1 MTKYL
6 CYPGHGEVLDIEA
19 DSYNV
24 TTRGGDGGLSFG
36 GSSPLT
42 IMVDFR
48 RKLPDDSARG
58 QYEPKDKSIATMRLA
73 GEWYVI
79 EAALKGENE

>member
-1 MTKYL
+1 MTKYH
-6 CYPGHGEVLDIEA
+6 CYPGHGEVLVIEA

-24 TTRGGDGGLSFG
+24 TAHGGDGGLSFG
-36 GSSPLT
+36 SANSLT

-58 QYEPKDKSIATMRLA
+58 QYEPKDKSIATMKLA

-79 EAALKGENE
+79 EAALKGENS